1 MTDWIYKNEPEFKNY
16 PLIFHDVYF
25 HAKVS
30 KFELYSEIDSLY
42 SSFIMRFIKNLKE
55 QKLID
60 NLIESSHIK
69 SIIMIKH
76 GDVNTNKKIK
86 RNKWHQN

>member
-60 NLIESSHIK
+60 NFEKALRESAIDCK
-69 SIIMIKH
+69 LFYNRNVYKN
-76 GDVNTNKKIK
+76 DVKT
-86 RNKWHQN
+86 